1 MKNLRYMLIAAC
13 SACLLLPLGSCM
25 DTDMNRNKYEV
36 DSEEIGREN
45 YDLGSTIRGLQG
57 LVIPAQE
64 HLYQFMEAMCGG
76 SYAGYFGET
85 RTGWLE
91 KYSTYNPKTDWLKA
105 PFTDVISET
114 YPKYYAVLQHE
125 DAPVALA
132 LAKLL
137 RVTIMQRVTDIY
149 GPIPYSKVLVSGEG
163 SESDG
168 LNAVCFKNLKKPI
181 RHLKT
186 T

>member
-1 MKNLRYMLIAAC
+1 MKNLRYMLIAVY
-13 SACLLLPLGSCM
+13 SAFLLLPLGSCM

-125 DAPVALA
+125 DAPVALS
-132 LAKLL
+132 L
-137 RVTIMQRVTDIY
+137 IHI
-149 GPIPYSKVLVSGEG
+149 
-163 SESDG
+163 
-168 LNAVCFKNLKKPI
+168 
-181 RHLKT
+181 
-186 T
+186 